1 MVGEARL
8 SNRSLLADPEG
19 EVTLG
24 AAGVD
29 LMFEKLVRLAKGDGF
44 SAGLTGGGE
53 VVEGKLKPL
62 NASVKPPMLE
72 DADGVVA

>member
-8 SNRSLLADPEG
+8 SNRSPLADPTG
-19 EVTLG
+19 DVTFG

-29 LMFEKLVRLAKGDGF
+29 LAKDVRLANGEGF

-53 VVEGKLKPL
+53 VVVGKLNPL
-62 NASVKPPMLE
+62 KASVSPPMLE
-72 DADGVVA
+72 